1 MARDREFLPIFLD
14 FNDTTQDLTDEQCGR
29 LIRALVAY
37 ANGMEYEI
45 AGVELIAFRFLKG
58 YIDRNRV
65 LSEKRAEAG
74 SKGGQQTAAN
84 NAKRQQE
91 EANISKY
98 GNNSYSDSNGD
109 IVTNSKGKKNQ
120 FFPPTIEEVAAY
132 IKEHGYAIDP
142 ERFIDYYQTRGWE
155 MRPGQKMKDW
165 KAAVRTWAK
174 NQKERG
180 WSNDVSGSRPENRV
194 PGQRDLYD
202 L

>member
-1 MARDREFLPIFLD
+1 MAKEFLPIFLD

-45 AGVELIAFRFLKG
+45 TGVELIAFRFLKG

-74 SKGGQQTAAN
+74 SRGGQQTAAN

-91 EANISKY
+91 EANISKN
-98 GNNSYSDSNGD
+98 GSDSDFDIDGD
-109 IVTNSKGKKNQ
+109 IVTDGNGRRNH
-120 FFPPTIEEVAAY
+120 FIPPTVEEVAAFCQ
-132 IKEHGYAIDP
+132 ERGYKIDA
-142 ERFIDYYQTRGWE
+142 EAFVDYYAARGWV
-155 MRPGQKMKDW
+155 MKSGQRMKDW
-165 KAAVRTWAK
+165 RAAVRIWMK
-174 NQKERG
+174 NEKRRDEDGSHGYRG
-180 WSNDVSGSRPENRV
+180 NDHV
-194 PGQRDLYD
+194 PGQRDLYC